1 MKIIAKSS
9 KSLLS
14 QTSSKSKK
22 VDKYNEVSSIVKE
35 YEFSI
40 DDRVIFL
47 GLVSDYR
54 GLECKIIKR
63 TMKKKTTDYYSVKFD
78 DGNVIESVV
87 YGFLRTP
94 EQYELEIEEQKNKNE
109 DDHSDLPEIELEM
122 IKNGIESHKNYHA
135 CLSPLNF
142 HYMDCDSCTYK
153 SKCVYENK
161 FDYKK
166 AKFN

>member
-1 MKIIAKSS
+1 VKIIAKG

-14 QTSSKSKK
+14 QTSTKPKK
-22 VDKYNEVSSIVKE
+22 QDKYDETSSIVKD
-35 YEFSI
+35 YEFNEG
-40 DDRVIFL
+40 DRVVFL

-54 GLECKIIKR
+54 GLECTITKR
-63 TMKKKTTDYYSVKFD
+63 TMKKKTTDYYVVKFD
-78 DGNVIESVV
+78 DGKIIESVV

-94 EQYELEIEEQKNKNE
+94 EQYELELEEQKNKDE

-122 IKNGIESHKNYHA
+122 IKNGIESHKNYHS

-142 HYMDCDSCTYK
+142 HYMDCDSCGYK

>member
-1 MKIIAKSS
+1 MAKG

-14 QTSSKSKK
+14 QTSTKSKK
-22 VDKYNEVSSIVKE
+22 ENKYGEVSSIVKE
-35 YEFSI
+35 YEFNI
-40 DDRVIFL
+40 DDRVVFL

-54 GLECKIIKR
+54 GLECTIVKR

-78 DGNVIESVV
+78 DGKIIESVV

-94 EQYELEIEEQKNKNE
+94 EQHELELEEQRNKNE

-122 IKNGIESHKNYHA
+122 IRNGIESHRNYHA

>member
-1 MKIIAKSS
+1 MAKG

-14 QTSSKSKK
+14 QTSTKSKK
-22 VDKYNEVSSIVKE
+22 ENKYEVSSIVKE
-35 YEFSI
+35 YEFNI
-40 DDRVIFL
+40 DDRVVFL

-54 GLECKIIKR
+54 GLECTIVKR

-78 DGNVIESVV
+78 DGKIIESVV

-94 EQYELEIEEQKNKNE
+94 EQHELELEEQRNKNE

-122 IKNGIESHKNYHA
+122 IRNGIESHRNYHA

>member
-1 MKIIAKSS
+1 MKIIAKG

-14 QTSSKSKK
+14 QTSSKPKK
-22 VDKYNEVSSIVKE
+22 VDKYKEVSSIVKE
-35 YEFSI
+35 YEFNI
-40 DDRVIFL
+40 DDRVVFL

-54 GLECKIIKR
+54 GLECIIVKR
-63 TMKKKTTDYYSVKFD
+63 TMKKKTTDQYAVMSS
-78 DGNVIESVV
+78 DGNVIEFAA
-87 YGFLRTP
+87 YGFLIPP
-94 EQYELEIEEQKNKNE
+94 EQYELELEEQKNKNE
-109 DDHSDLPEIELEM
+109 AEHSELPGIELEM
-122 IKNGIESHKNYHA
+122 IKNGIESHKNYHS

-166 AKFN
+166 AKYN